1 MITKTLHTLAL
12 ASAFPTFSSSSISLT
27 DTSDNASSGQS
38 KNLPTH
44 LRKFSKTYTTQL
56 IHNTNYIQ
64 IFFRKK
70 TTFKKISHSFS
81 VTSSHGI
88 NFPFKSQRKK
98 NFHSWMIGGL
108 NSSSLV
114 FVFGHMK

>member
-1 MITKTLHTLAL
+1 MHLQASLKTCQHIRESFQKL
-12 ASAFPTFSSSSISLT
+12 
-27 DTSDNASSGQS
+27 
-38 KNLPTH
+38 
-44 LRKFSKTYTTQL
+44 TQL

-64 IFFRKK
+64 KISKK
-70 TTFKKISHSFS
+70 KPTFKKNSHSFS

-88 NFPFKSQRKK
+88 NFPLKSQRKK